1 MSELYCY
8 RPKKVE
14 VYRYTG
20 DKNDLDSF
28 VAWTKTLP
36 HKFCDLYDD
45 DKNLIMS
52 NVDFICERMLD
63 NHPFPYGNQFLIEY
77 LKTGK
82 PLVYDMILG
91 YQGYRAWKLY
101 IGSEFDLMFQSFKP
115 ETLPKDFSDLNNY
128 AYKIYIQN
136 QDCWLKQ
143 CGSALK
149 KTFYATS
156 YEQGTLFHSR
166 WEAMDFIE
174 KNHLSER
181 YDIVPG
187 YYTREGKLVLDP

>member
-101 IGSEFDLMFQSFKP
+101 MGF
-115 ETLPKDFSDLNNY
+115 
-128 AYKIYIQN
+128 
-136 QDCWLKQ
+136 
-143 CGSALK
+143 
-149 KTFYATS
+149 
-156 YEQGTLFHSR
+156 
-166 WEAMDFIE
+166 
-174 KNHLSER
+174 
-181 YDIVPG
+181 
-187 YYTREGKLVLDP
+187 